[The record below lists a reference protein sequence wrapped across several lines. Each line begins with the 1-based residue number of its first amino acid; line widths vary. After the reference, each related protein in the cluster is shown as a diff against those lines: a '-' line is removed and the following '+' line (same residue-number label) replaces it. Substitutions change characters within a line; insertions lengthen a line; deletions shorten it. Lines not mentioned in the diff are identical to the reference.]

1 MSTSFKG
8 DGSINFAKNL
18 GLRNRLIL
26 AFFIV
31 VLIPLLGFGLFLDSM
46 VEKQTKQDFVE
57 ATTREVV
64 QVDNAISIFF
74 DGLMQNT
81 RMLATEPLARQTDGK
96 ISVYINKEAGSDGMI
111 PMTPIQNG
119 GYEAELYRMFE
130 QFGANHPQVSV
141 VSFGTSDGGYLQWPA
156 VPRKKGYDS
165 RARDWYK
172 ETVTTPDKAV
182 LSDPF
187 MTSKGVPTIGIFS
200 TVKDN
205 DNNLRGVIGLNVD
218 LPAITQ
224 MIQNIKI
231 GKSGYV
237 ILLDSKGTIIAD
249 PKHTELNFKHVKE
262 LQVEKLGKVNEI
274 DKASFNINLDGADQL
289 ATVYT
294 SPKTGWKYI
303 ILVEKA
309 QLLESV
315 SKIRQA
321 MLMAVLIALI
331 IIAIVAYFI
340 AGQMASPLKLLENVA
355 NRIAK
360 GDIRETELAVK
371 SNDELGRLAGVFAA
385 MSKQLRTLITNINK
399 SAEQVLVSSGELT
412 AAAEQS
418 AQAVTNVAGAIGEV
432 ATASESQL
440 TEVDR
445 MVNTV
450 KQISDRLTTVAH
462 NTQNMSQS
470 ADQTGQAALSGKQAI
485 ERAVDQM
492 GRIESTVTD
501 SAAVVSELGER
512 SKVIGNIVETIS
524 NIAGQT
530 NLLALNAAIEAAR
543 AGEQGKGF
551 AVVAEEVRK
560 LAEQSQAAAKQIAAL
575 IGDVQNDTAKAVNAM
590 TIGTQEVKLGS
601 DVVDTAGKQ
610 FAEITALIGQVRSYA
625 KAAADETEK
634 VADDSRT
641 IVSAIEKID
650 SATKKIAAD
659 IETISAATQQQSA
672 SMEQISASSNGLS
685 TMADELKTAVR
696 QFKC

>member
-1 MSTSFKG
+1 M
-8 DGSINFAKNL
+8 
-18 GLRNRLIL
+18 
-26 AFFIV
+26 
-31 VLIPLLGFGLFLDSM
+31 
-46 VEKQTKQDFVE
+46 
-57 ATTREVV
+57 
-64 QVDNAISIFF
+64 
-74 DGLMQNT
+74 
-81 RMLATEPLARQTDGK
+81 
-96 ISVYINKEAGSDGMI
+96 
-111 PMTPIQNG
+111 
-119 GYEAELYRMFE
+119 
-130 QFGANHPQVSV
+130 
-141 VSFGTSDGGYLQWPA
+141 
-156 VPRKKGYDS
+156 
-165 RARDWYK
+165 
-172 ETVTTPDKAV
+172 
-182 LSDPF
+182 
-187 MTSKGVPTIGIFS
+187 
-200 TVKDN
+200 
-205 DNNLRGVIGLNVD
+205 
-218 LPAITQ
+218 
-224 MIQNIKI
+224 
-231 GKSGYV
+231 
-237 ILLDSKGTIIAD
+237 
-249 PKHTELNFKHVKE
+249 
-262 LQVEKLGKVNEI
+262 QVENLGKVNEI